1 MFALVAVSLAWC
13 AIKFNA
19 PTVPELTGEIL
30 TWTESTG
37 VVVTGSEMEE
47 FTWEFD
53 AGDVPTVDGSDDVS
67 TDTGVVAEVDD
78 LIEDR
83 DTQPKDDT
91 KLTEEDIDLMQ
102 QIIDK
107 VQGLGN

>member
-1 MFALVAVSLAWC
+1 MTG
-13 AIKFNA
+13 AI
-19 PTVPELTGEIL
+19 
-30 TWTESTG
+30 
-37 VVVTGSEMEE
+37 VTGSEMEE
-47 FTWEFD
+47 LTGEFD
-53 AGDVPTVDGSDDVS
+53 AGEVSTVDGSDDMN

-83 DTQPKDDT
+83 DDQPKDDT

-107 VQGLGN
+107 VQELGN